1 MFVDAFQALCFQEI
15 ADTRQAELRALRWE
29 AILKAQELMPD
40 AVLCVVERKELGWQT
55 HSIQVYRSVSLS
67 CMYNYTTTTR
77 YYIHI

>member
-1 MFVDAFQALCFQEI
+1 MFVDAFEALCFQEI

-40 AVLCVVERKELGWQT
+40 AVLCVVERKDLGWQT
-55 HSIQVYRSVSLS
+55 HSIEVYRSVSLS
-67 CMYNYTTTTR
+67 FMYSIITT